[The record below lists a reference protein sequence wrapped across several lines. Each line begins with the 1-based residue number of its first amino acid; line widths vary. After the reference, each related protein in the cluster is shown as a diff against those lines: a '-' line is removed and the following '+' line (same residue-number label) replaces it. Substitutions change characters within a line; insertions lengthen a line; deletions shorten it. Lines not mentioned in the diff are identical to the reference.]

1 LYNCY
6 QSYSKMTSSCTYYF
20 VVAKKIKRYSINI
33 QFELAQFIH
42 LTGIS
47 DHLRD
52 LPFARNS
59 PGDLRKWIEEG
70 RLTMADLARSQNFCK
85 GGIDIAARIA
95 CLSRLDEFLRSENTV
110 IDYLGRQDPRS
121 RLEADWLIRGTI
133 DGELCYL
140 FLIAKSSKEVTK
152 DRSSGHY
159 VCRSIFPYRGIAY
172 GQYGRSMTTLLKQ
185 RISTIGERTEILYRH
200 PSCPDDYLKS

>member
-1 LYNCY
+1 
-6 QSYSKMTSSCTYYF
+6 MASSCTYYF

-70 RLTMADLARSQNFCK
+70 RLTMADLARS
-85 GGIDIAARIA
+85 
-95 CLSRLDEFLRSENTV
+95 
-110 IDYLGRQDPRS
+110 
-121 RLEADWLIRGTI
+121 
-133 DGELCYL
+133 
-140 FLIAKSSKEVTK
+140 
-152 DRSSGHY
+152 
-159 VCRSIFPYRGIAY
+159 
-172 GQYGRSMTTLLKQ
+172 
-185 RISTIGERTEILYRH
+185 
-200 PSCPDDYLKS
+200 